1 MITTVPDVT
10 QPAMRNNILST
21 FAIVMLATSGVA
33 QGEDMLDA
41 GATFPT
47 FALEAHDGTTV
58 RTEDLEG
65 TPFLIYY
72 YPKADTPGCTKEAC
86 ELRDSWSDL
95 KAEGLKVFGV
105 SYDSPEDN
113 QAFAEKFN
121 LPFLLLSDSTKELA
135 ETVGASRLLLPFPKR
150 ISYLVGADGAILK
163 AYPSVKPS
171 EHAAQVLEDFRK
183 LTK

>member
-1 MITTVPDVT
+1 MKNSIPITIVWV
-10 QPAMRNNILST
+10 IL
-21 FAIVMLATSGVA
+21 AACGVA

-41 GATFPT
+41 GTTFPT
-47 FALEAHDGTTV
+47 FALEAHDRTTV
-58 RTEDLEG
+58 RTDDLEG

-105 SYDSPEDN
+105 SYDAPEDN
-113 QAFAEKFN
+113 KAFAEKYS

-171 EHAAQVLEDFRK
+171 EHAAQVLEDFK
-183 LTK
+183 TLTK